1 MTERFIFMKFQ
12 KKKNLPHAYHEA
24 KIYMALFK
32 QYQVINELE
41 TQGGMPHKI
50 NDQCASDSAENNI
63 DRGKNGVPYSFVVC
77 YGIVPNLQFRTTD
90 FLERM

>member
-41 TQGGMPHKI
+41 TLPDYDIQ
-50 NDQCASDSAENNI
+50 EE
-63 DRGKNGVPYSFVVC
+63 
-77 YGIVPNLQFRTTD
+77 
-90 FLERM
+90 LEAPVLEV